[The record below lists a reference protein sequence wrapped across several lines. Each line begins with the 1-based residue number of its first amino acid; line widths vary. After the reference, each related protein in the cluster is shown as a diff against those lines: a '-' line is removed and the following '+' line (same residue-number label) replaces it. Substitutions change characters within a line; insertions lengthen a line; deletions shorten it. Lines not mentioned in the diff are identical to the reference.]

1 MTAHCRVAP
10 AAGHR
15 SRTRLSGHRRPGTA
29 TARRQPPDRFLPP
42 QRRCSLRPM
51 DTDPRA
57 WARPGSASLAA
68 FAAVTMAL
76 ALAVSSGMLDPWAL
90 ALVSLAGVSAFA
102 AARMGLRGEPGGG
115 RRAVVALLSAGLA
128 ASVAHNAVFLPG
140 ATVDPAR
147 LGAFR
152 PALVVAGVAVA
163 ALFWRSTSA
172 WLARAR
178 FGALVVA
185 ATVLGA
191 AVIRASPAPGID
203 VWHCQQLG
211 ALALLDGRNPYTV
224 AYPNIYGP
232 GTPFIDPSLLSPDG
246 RLLLAN
252 PYPPLLLLLDAPAA
266 LVGDARWAM
275 LAAVAASALLVRR
288 LGRGS
293 IESELAAALLLLQ
306 PQAFL
311 VLELAWTE
319 PVALA
324 GLLAAALA
332 VARVRQS
339 AGEDRAASVREWLLP
354 GLAGAF
360 AASTKQYAAL
370 LLVPLLLALPS
381 RLRPRAFSVA
391 AGGTLAVAVPFLLW
405 DPRAFVRGVV
415 EFQIRQPF
423 RTDALSWPAAV
434 VSAGG
439 PRLPSW
445 PAFIVA
451 AAVLFLTL
459 RRTVTPAQAVLS
471 AATTWIAFVAF
482 NKQAFCN
489 YYWLAVGLLCA
500 AVALLSAEARTA
512 PSQRPRRSSG

>member
-1 MTAHCRVAP
+1 MD
-10 AAGHR
+10 
-15 SRTRLSGHRRPGTA
+15 
-29 TARRQPPDRFLPP
+29 PDL
-42 QRRCSLRPM
+42 
-51 DTDPRA
+51 RA

-102 AARMGLRGEPGGG
+102 AARVELRGEPGGG
-115 RRAVVALLSAGLA
+115 RRSVVALLAAGLA
-128 ASVAHNAVFLPG
+128 ASVVHGALFLPG

-147 LGAFR
+147 LGTFR
-152 PALVVAGVAVA
+152 PALAVAAVAVA
-163 ALFWRSTSA
+163 SLFWRSA
-172 WLARAR
+172 PRWFARAR
-178 FGALVVA
+178 FGALLAA

-191 AVIRASPAPGID
+191 VVIRAAPAPGID
-203 VWHCQQLG
+203 VWHCQQFG
-211 ALALLDGRNPYTV
+211 ALALLAGKNPYAL

-246 RLLLAN
+246 RFLLAN
-252 PYPPLLLLLDAPAA
+252 PYPPLLLLLDVPAA
-266 LVGDARWAM
+266 ALGDVRWTM
-275 LAAVAASALLVRR
+275 LAAVAVSALLIRG

-293 IESELAAALLLLQ
+293 LEAELAGALLLLQ

-332 VARVRQS
+332 VAKVRRD
-339 AGEDRAASVREWLLP
+339 AGGGPALARREWLLS
-354 GLAGAF
+354 GAAAAL

-370 LLVPLLLALPS
+370 LLLPLLLALPGRA
-381 RLRPRAFSVA
+381 RLRAVSVA
-391 AGGTLAVAVPFLLW
+391 AGGALALAVPFLLW

-415 EFQIRQPF
+415 EFQVRQPF

-434 VSAGG
+434 VAVGG

-445 PAFIVA
+445 PAFVVA
-451 AAVLFLTL
+451 AAVLVLTL

-512 PSQRPRRSSG
+512 PSPPPRRSSG